1 MAKVN
6 ADHATCL
13 SVDHE
18 VGEVT
23 VSDTQHPVTDAE
35 QRVGA
40 RKVRSQ

>member
-1 MAKVN
+1 MAKVDAN
-6 ADHATCL
+6 HAACF
-13 SVDHE
+13 SIDHE

-40 RKVRSQ
+40 GKV